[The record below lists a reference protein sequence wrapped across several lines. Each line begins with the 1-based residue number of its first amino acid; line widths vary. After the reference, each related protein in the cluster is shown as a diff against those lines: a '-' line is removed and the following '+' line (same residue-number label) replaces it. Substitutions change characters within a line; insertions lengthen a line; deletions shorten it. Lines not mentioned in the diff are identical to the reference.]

1 MALRVLLIAHHHVNE
16 TNFPLQFHQ
25 GDLELRSVEAVSAQ
39 LRVSRAFVRLC
50 VAGGC
55 PTQGGKLSS
64 AELLT
69 WLFEHSNLARQICGF
84 VALGEVEGLEPEAA
98 KRLKMGNALL
108 TILEFG
114 ETRATRPEEKA
125 ALHKVRRAVERALDR
140 A

>member
-1 MALRVLLIAHHHVNE
+1 MALRVLILRINHVND

-39 LRVSRAFVRLC
+39 LRISCAFVRLC

-55 PTQGGKLSS
+55 PTQNGKLSS
-64 AELLT
+64 AELLK
-69 WLFEHSNLARQICGF
+69 WLFDNYNIARKLCGF
-84 VALGEVEGLEPEAA
+84 VPLAEVDGTAPDAA

-114 ETRATRPEEKA
+114 ETRSTRQEEKS
-125 ALHKVRRAVERALDR
+125 ALQKVRRTVERALDR